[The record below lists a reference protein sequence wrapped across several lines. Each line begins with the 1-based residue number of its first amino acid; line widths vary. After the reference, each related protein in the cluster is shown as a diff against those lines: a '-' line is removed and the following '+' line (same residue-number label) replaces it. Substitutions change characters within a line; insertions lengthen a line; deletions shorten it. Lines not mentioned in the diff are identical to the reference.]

1 MIDYFHGARGAV
13 GASPCLQG
21 VEVCLYVGQVW
32 GRLGATGAAAPTAP
46 N

>member
-1 MIDYFHGARGAV
+1 MIDYLN
-13 GASPCLQG
+13 GASG
-21 VEVCLYVGQVW
+21 AEGAGLYLRGFEHYLYIGQVW